1 MRALWTTNQIS
12 FAAIGGF
19 IGWFLGGCDGLLYA
33 LIAFIVIDYI
43 TGVMCAIVNHDLSS
57 EIGFKGI
64 SRKVLIFLLVGIANI
79 VDVDVIVT
87 GSVLRA
93 AVCFFYISNA
103 GLSILENAAILGLP
117 IPEQLKKVLKQIK
130 NRGGDE
136 KQNETKKTTTTRR
149 KKQ

>member
-1 MRALWTTNQIS
+1 MKILWNMNQIS

-33 LIAFIVIDYI
+33 LLVFIIIDYI
-43 TGVMCAIVNHDLSS
+43 TGVMCAIENQELSS
-57 EIGFKGI
+57 EIGFHGI
-64 SRKVLIFLLVGIANI
+64 FRKVLIFMLVGIANI
-79 VDVDVIVT
+79 VDVQVIGT

-93 AVCFFYISNA
+93 AVCFFYISNE
-103 GLSILENAAILGLP
+103 GLSILENAATLGLP

-136 KQNETKKTTTTRR
+136 KQTETKKTTRG

>member
-1 MRALWTTNQIS
+1 MRVLWTTNQLS

-19 IGWFLGGCDGLLYA
+19 VGWFLGGCDGLLYA

-43 TGVMCAIVNHDLSS
+43 TGVMCAIENHELSS

-79 VDVDVIVT
+79 VDVDVIGT

-93 AVCFFYISNA
+93 AVCFFYISNE

-136 KQNETKKTTTTRR
+136 KQADAKNTTRR